1 MMENNSLSAEP
12 NQPLDAAL
20 VPHSLV
26 VKAGAG
32 TGKSYLLTE
41 RYLYHV
47 KSGLSPLEVVA
58 ITFTEKAAAELRSRI
73 RYRIQEELPPDDDR
87 LAELEFSP
95 ISTIH
100 SLAARICREHWK
112 VAGVSP
118 DFRVID
124 ELEGKILNSE
134 WLNEAIDSLPIE
146 IFTFVSYS
154 VLKEIIKKLLDD
166 PILGEKSLAHD
177 PNEWR
182 SLVEK
187 SQGEAFLKLIS
198 SPLWRESVE
207 IIRKYKGK
215 LGDKLEDQRA
225 AAVEAVSAIE
235 TGKLN
240 VSELMKRLN
249 MLNSVKLNVGSAK
262 LWDGGG
268 LSEVKEAL
276 KVIREDCVK
285 KSLKEELISLQWQAV
300 DDKLVDVI
308 PRIRESF
315 NHVRKYIEKAKS
327 ALNVL
332 DFTDLEFYA
341 IKALNDPQVKAYYAE
356 RWKAVL
362 VDEFQDTN
370 PVQSEL
376 LAKLTESDVCVTIVG
391 DFQQSIYGFRRAD
404 IDVFKETADRIT
416 RNGGESRSLWITHR
430 SHAALTDRMNTIFSE
445 VIGAD
450 FQKLEASRTEAPHE
464 EDFISAFSVCAE
476 KGVLKAQKQLTE
488 GRKIAEF
495 IKSALEEKRLVYDKV
510 RQVNRPVQP
519 GDFAVLSRTW
529 DPLDLYGEIIAHHDI
544 PVVHAGGGN
553 LLDTREA
560 KDAWAMIRFL
570 ADQTDDVALITV
582 LRSPFFGVS
591 DKKLASLGEGRNSKN
606 IWWNKISNDGEL
618 SDAAATLKE
627 LLRHRRLETPS
638 RLLQI
643 ANRLTGYGAVIANLS
658 NSERREADWRGFFE
672 LILDFEKTIT
682 DISVLVRKIKQL
694 VKNEV
699 KVPRP
704 VLESRDA
711 VALMT
716 IHGAKGLEWPIVI
729 IPDLS
734 RENPNTPDSV
744 YIDEKIGLG
753 FQFPSED
760 GGTENPA
767 LYTVLKHRQTQR
779 EIEESKRLMYVAL
792 SRSRDEIALTTTS
805 DSGGNLDLLMPG
817 LSAAAVGFEPVWYNS
832 EVDLL
837 KPLMKNE
844 APQRLRDLQIEQV
857 SLTFDDLTITD
868 LHDYHLCPARFRFK
882 FYEGHPG
889 FEDEIVENERFIRLI
904 HHALRTSDFDISNLV
919 RIEPLLSS
927 EKIKEAVDYA
937 KAFLSSSVFSNL
949 FETQNLTFGQPATYT
964 YNGTFL
970 RGVIDLSDSEN
981 IYVLENQESVPDDFH
996 ILKAWALS
1004 RASGKSN
1011 VYVLSLT
1018 NEEIIN
1024 FNESHFLDFEQKLQP
1039 IFDALNKRDFTP
1051 NPSLYKCRLCQY
1063 KAICEAKTVEDKETL

>member
-1 MMENNSLSAEP
+1 MMENNSLSAYPE
-12 NQPLDAAL
+12 QPGDAVL
-20 VPHSLV
+20 VPLSLV
-26 VKAGAG
+26 IKAGAG
-32 TGKSYLLTE
+32 TGKSHLLTE

-47 KSGLSPLEVVA
+47 KSGMSPLEVVA

-73 RYRIQEELPPDDDR
+73 RYRIQEDLPPDDDR

-100 SLAARICREHWK
+100 ALSARICREHWK

-118 DFRVID
+118 DFRVVD

-154 VLKEIIKKLLDD
+154 VLKEIIRKLLDD
-166 PILGEKSLAHD
+166 PILGEKSLDHD

-182 SLVEK
+182 SFVER
-187 SQGEAFLKLIS
+187 SQREAFLKLIS
-198 SPLWRESVE
+198 SPSWRESVE

-225 AAVEAVSAIE
+225 SAVDAVSAIE
-235 TGKLN
+235 SEKLDVSELVVKLN
-240 VSELMKRLN
+240 V
-249 MLNSVKLNVGSAK
+249 LNSVKLNVGSAK

-276 KVIREDCVK
+276 KVIREDCVR
-285 KSLKEELISLQWQAV
+285 KSLKEELISLQWRAV
-300 DDKLVDVI
+300 DDKLVEVI
-308 PRIRESF
+308 PRIRECF
-315 NHVRKYIEKAKS
+315 VHVRKYIEKAKS

-341 IKALNDPQVKAYYAE
+341 IKALKDKQVKAYYAE

-376 LAKLTESDVCVTIVG
+376 LAKLTESNVCITIVG

-404 IDVFKETADRIT
+404 IDVFKETADRIMI
-416 RNGGESRSLWITHR
+416 NGGESRSLWITHR

-450 FQKLEASRTEAPHE
+450 FQKLEASRTEVPHE
-464 EDFISAFSVCAE
+464 GDFISAFSVCAE
-476 KGVLKAQKQLTE
+476 KGVLKGQKQLTE

-510 RQVNRPVQP
+510 QRVHRPVQP

-529 DPLDLYGEIIAHHDI
+529 DPLDLYGEIIAHHHI

-560 KDAWAMIRFL
+560 KDAWSMIRFL
-570 ADQTDDVALITV
+570 ADPTDDVALITI
-582 LRSPFFGVS
+582 LRSPFFGIS
-591 DKKLASLGEGRNSKN
+591 DKKLASLGDGRHSNN
-606 IWWNKISNDGEL
+606 TWWNKISNDGEL

-643 ANRLTGYGAVIANLS
+643 ANRLTGYGAVIANLT

-672 LILDFEKTIT
+672 LILGFEKTIT

-694 VKNEV
+694 IKNEV

-734 RENPNTPDSV
+734 RENPNTPNSV
-744 YIDEKIGLG
+744 YLDEKIGLG
-753 FQFPSED
+753 FQFASED
-760 GGTENPA
+760 GGTENPT
-767 LYTVLKHRQTQR
+767 LYTVLKHRQAQR

-817 LSAAAVGFEPVWYNS
+817 LNAAAVTFEPVWYNS

-837 KPLMKNE
+837 KPLIKP
-844 APQRLRDLQIEQV
+844 ATPQRARDLQIEQV
-857 SLTFDDLTITD
+857 NLTFDDLTISD
-868 LHDYHLCPARFRFK
+868 LHDFHLCPARFRFK

-889 FEDEIVENERFIRLI
+889 FADEIIENERFLSLI
-904 HHALRTSDFDISNLV
+904 HHVLKTGDFNTSNLI
-919 RIEPLLSS
+919 RIEPSLSS
-927 EKIKEAVDYA
+927 EKVREAVNQA
-937 KAFLSSSVFSNL
+937 KSFLNSSAFSSL
-949 FETQNLTFGQPATYT
+949 FESQNLLFGQPATHN
-964 YNGTFL
+964 YNGTFI
-970 RGVIDLSDSEN
+970 RGNIDLSDSEN
-981 IYVLENQESVPDDFH
+981 IFVLDTYESVPDDFY
-996 ILKAWALS
+996 IMRAWALS
-1004 RASGKSN
+1004 RASRKQT
-1011 VYVLSLT
+1011 VYVLSLR
-1018 NEEIIN
+1018 NERVFK
-1024 FNESHFLDFEQKLQP
+1024 FNESDLLDFEQKLQLV
-1039 IFDALNKRDFTP
+1039 FDALNRRDFTP
-1051 NPSLYKCRLCQY
+1051 NPSSFKCRYCQY
-1063 KAICEAKTVEDKETL
+1063 KAICEAASVEN